1 MPFPTDEK
9 LMQTA
14 KDLVATLQGIFG
26 TPPGFRPAHAK
37 GILLK
42 GTFTPTPEAGKLTNA
57 PHFTAPSTSIWVRF
71 SNSTGI
77 PQIPDTDG
85 NADPRG
91 IAIRFNL
98 GDEKRRKHT
107 DIICHSTPFFP
118 TRTGEGFL
126 QFLQALKAG
135 TIGEFLGATPSALAF
150 VQAPKPAPISY
161 ATQEYFSVT
170 AFKLIDSAGKA
181 TFIRYHIV
189 PTLGVQTLSPEEV
202 AAKDSEYLQT
212 DIKSRA
218 ESGPISFKILAQV
231 AEEGDVTDDATVHW
245 PETRKVV
252 DLGTVKIEGVLDD
265 NAKEQKNI
273 IFDPIPRIEGV
284 EPSDDP
290 LLEMR
295 AALYLWSGKQRRA
308 A

>member
-1 MPFPTDEK
+1 LEHQPDS
-9 LMQTA
+9 
-14 KDLVATLQGIFG
+14 DLVSLLFHMYNLINIC
-26 TPPGFRPAHAK
+26 PAHAK
-37 GILLK
+37 GILFS
-42 GTFTPTPEAGKLTNA
+42 GTFTPTSEAGKLSTA
-57 PHFTAPSTSIWVRF
+57 PHFTAPRTSIWVRF

-77 PQIPDTDG
+77 PHISDKDG

-98 GDEKRRKHT
+98 GDEKRHKHT

-161 ATQEYFSVT
+161 GTQEYFSVT

-181 TFIRYHIV
+181 TFIRYHVV
-189 PTLGVQTLSPEEV
+189 PELGVQTLSAEEV
-202 AAKDSEYLQT
+202 AAKDSEYLHT
-212 DIKSRA
+212 DIKSRVEA
-218 ESGPISFKILAQV
+218 GPVSFKILAQV
-231 AEEGDVTDDATVHW
+231 AEDGDVTDDATIHW
-245 PETRKVV
+245 PESRKVV
-252 DLGTVKIEGVLDD
+252 ELGTVKIEGVLGDNAED